1 MIELRGVSYVYST
14 ATRPTLDDVNL
25 SIREGEWLL
34 LAGPSG
40 CGKSTLLYL
49 LNGLIPHVV
58 AGELQGE
65 VRVDG
70 LVPGGVPLAA
80 VSRRVGTVFQNP
92 EVQLFMLRV
101 AEDVAFGCENL
112 GLPPAETLRRVDR
125 ALGQMSLTALRD
137 HETFRLSGGQKQRL
151 AIAGALAM
159 GSRTLLLDEP
169 TSDLDRGSRSEL
181 LAALQE
187 LHHAGHTIVM
197 TEHRFDGLQGLVDR
211 VITLADGCIVSDGPF
226 PEIVAPAR
234 SSKEP
239 IAGNGAIA
247 ECEHLAFS
255 YPCSTPVLGDVSFE
269 LQAGDVVALTGCN
282 GTGKTTL
289 LKLLCGLLQP
299 NGGQLTIAGQSRP
312 SVQDLVGI
320 VGFLFQNPDE
330 QLFTESVATEI
341 EFGPTNLGRPVAI
354 DSLLERIGLSQHR
367 VAHPRSLSR
376 GQRQLLAAASVLA
389 MKPRLLLLDEPT
401 TGLDQSAWTRLMQ
414 LVVEQAHEDGTCV
427 LFSTH
432 HNEVV
437 EAFASRQFRLG
448 EGRLTDARLP

>member
-1 MIELRGVSYVYST
+1 MSGSPSSGCGNMIELRGVSYVYPT
-14 ATRPTLDDVNL
+14 ATRPTLNDVNL

-70 LVPGGVPLAA
+70 LAPGDVPLAE

-125 ALGQMSLTALRD
+125 ALGQMSLSPLRD

-169 TSDLDRGSRSEL
+169 TSDLDSGSRSEL

-187 LHHAGHTIVM
+187 LHRAGHTIVM
-197 TEHRFDGLQGLVDR
+197 TEHRLEGLQGLVDR
-211 VITLADGCIVSDGPF
+211 VITLDDGRIVTDGPF
-226 PEIVAPAR
+226 PEIAAPAR
-234 SSKEP
+234 IAKEP
-239 IAGNGAIA
+239 IARSGAIV
-247 ECEHLAFS
+247 ECEHLTFS
-255 YPCSTPVLGDVSFE
+255 YPGSSPVLCDVSFQ
-269 LQAGDVVALTGCN
+269 LQAGRCGRVDGLQWGRQDDLAQTALRPAAANWRSVDDRGAIAATRAGP
-282 GTGKTTL
+282 GRHRRFPVPESRRTTL
-289 LKLLCGLLQP
+289 YGKRRGRDRVWADEP
-299 NGGQLTIAGQSRP
+299 GAAGGDRLTART
-312 SVQDLVGI
+312 DRLVTTTAKPIRG
-320 VGFLFQNPDE
+320 
-330 QLFTESVATEI
+330 A
-341 EFGPTNLGRPVAI
+341 
-354 DSLLERIGLSQHR
+354 
-367 VAHPRSLSR
+367 SR
-376 GQRQLLAAASVLA
+376 GASGSFWPPL
-389 MKPRLLLLDEPT
+389 RC
-401 TGLDQSAWTRLMQ
+401 WR
-414 LVVEQAHEDGTCV
+414 
-427 LFSTH
+427 
-432 HNEVV
+432 
-437 EAFASRQFRLG
+437 
-448 EGRLTDARLP
+448 

>member
-1 MIELRGVSYVYST
+1 MIELRGVSYVYPT
-14 ATRPTLDDVNL
+14 ATRPTLNDVNL

-65 VRVDG
+65 VRVNG
-70 LVPGGVPLAA
+70 LAPGDVPLAE

-125 ALGQMSLTALRD
+125 ALGQMSLSTLRD

-159 GSRTLLLDEP
+159 GSQILLLDEP
-169 TSDLDRGSRSEL
+169 TSDLDSGSRSEL
-181 LAALQE
+181 LSALQE
-187 LHHAGHTIVM
+187 LHRAGHTIVM

-211 VITLADGCIVSDGPF
+211 VISLDDGRIVTDGPV
-226 PEIVAPAR
+226 PNVAAPAR
-234 SSKEP
+234 IAEESSAR
-239 IAGNGAIA
+239 IGAMV
-247 ECEHLAFS
+247 ECEHLAFA
-255 YPCSTPVLGDVSFE
+255 YPDSSPVLSDVSFQ

-282 GTGKTTL
+282 GAGKSTL

-299 NGGQLTIAGQSRP
+299 VRGQLTIAGRSRP
-312 SVQDLVGI
+312 SVRDLVGTA
-320 VGFLFQNPDE
+320 GLLFQNPDE
-330 QLFTESVATEI
+330 QLFTESVAAEI
-341 EFGPTNLGRPVAI
+341 EFGPTNLGRQTAT
-354 DSLLERIGLSQHR
+354 DSLIERIGLSDHR
-367 VAHPRSLSR
+367 EAHPRSLSR
-376 GQRQLLAAASVLA
+376 GQRQLLAAAAVLA

-401 TGLDQSAWTRLMQ
+401 TGLDQSAWVRLMQ
-414 LVVEQAHEDGTCV
+414 LIVEQAREDGACV

-432 HNEVV
+432 HDEVV
-437 EAFASRQFRLG
+437 EAFASRDLRLS
-448 EGRLTDARLP
+448 EGRLTDAGLP